1 MISVD
6 ALARKYR
13 LTDEETRGAV
23 ERGIEFAV
31 SQSLGMDTVVRVE
44 ESLTIS
50 GFSRKHNEEAEQILI
65 DPASLTKKLRRQIRY
80 QVEGELQK
88 VQVLREH
95 ARLVDWQGHVVMGE
109 IKKIRHDGSL
119 LVETKMAGPFRNDT
133 MQGVCAPWDIPFH
146 EKENIALGACIAFLV
161 INIRPVQVR
170 GGSYMVAIT
179 LSRRSKKLPE
189 VLLQMHTGRT
199 DIRCRRR
206 LAGKFSEVMVSSS
219 LPQQAIKAVS
229 DELKERIKVHVLGK

>member
-1 MISVD
+1 MIFVD

-13 LTDEETRGAV
+13 LTDEETRAAI

-44 ESLTIS
+44 ESLTITS
-50 GFSRKHNEEAEQILI
+50 FSRGHNEEEQILI
-65 DPASLTKKLRRQIRY
+65 NPSSLTKKLRRQIRY

-88 VQVLREH
+88 LQVLREH
-95 ARLVDWQGHVVMGE
+95 ARLIDWQGHVVMGE

-133 MQGVCAPWDIPFH
+133 LQGVCAPWDIPFH
-146 EKENIALGACIAFLV
+146 EKEDMALGACLAFLV

-179 LSRRSKKLPE
+179 FSRRSKKLPE

-206 LAGKFSEVMVSSS
+206 LAGKFSEVMVTSS

-229 DELKERIKVHVLGK
+229 DELKERIRVHVLDK

>member
-6 ALARKYR
+6 ALADKYR
-13 LTDEETRGAV
+13 LTHEETRDAI
-23 ERGIEFAV
+23 ERGIQIAI
-31 SQSLGMDTVVRVE
+31 SLALGMDIIVRVE
-44 ESLTIS
+44 DSLIIS
-50 GFSRKHNEEAEQILI
+50 GFSRGRNENGDPLLI

-109 IKKIRHDGSL
+109 IQKIRRDGSL

-133 MQGVCAPWDIPFH
+133 LQGVCAPWDIPFH
-146 EKENIALGACIAFLV
+146 EKKDMTLGACLAFLV
-161 INIRPVQVR
+161 INIRPVHVS

-206 LAGKFSEVMVSSS
+206 LAGKFSEVLVTSS

-229 DELKERIKVHVLGK
+229 DELKERIRVHVLGK

>member
-6 ALARKYR
+6 ALADKYR
-13 LTDEETRGAV
+13 LTHEETRAAI
-23 ERGIEFAV
+23 ERGIEIAI
-31 SQSLGMDTVVRVE
+31 SLALGMDIFVRVE
-44 ESLTIS
+44 DSLTIS
-50 GFSRKHNEEAEQILI
+50 GFSRGRNENADPLLI
-65 DPASLTKKLRRQIRY
+65 DPGSLSKKLRRQIRY
-80 QVEGELQK
+80 QVEGELQR

-109 IKKIRHDGSL
+109 VQKIRRDGSL
-119 LVETKMAGPFRNDT
+119 LVETKMAGTFRNDT
-133 MQGVCAPWDIPFH
+133 LQGVCAPWDIPFH
-146 EKENIALGACIAFLV
+146 EKENMALGACLAFLV

-206 LAGKFSEVMVSSS
+206 LAGKFSEVMVTST

-229 DELKERIKVHVLGK
+229 DELKERIRVNVLGK

>member
-6 ALARKYR
+6 ALACKYR
-13 LTDEETRGAV
+13 LTHEETRAAI
-23 ERGIEFAV
+23 ERGIEIAV
-31 SQSLGMDTVVRVE
+31 SLALGMDTVARLE

-50 GFSRKHNEEAEQILI
+50 SFTRGHNEDADPLLI
-65 DPASLTKKLRRQIRY
+65 DPSSLTKKLRRQIRY

-109 IKKIRHDGSL
+109 IQKIRRDGSL
-119 LVETKMAGPFRNDT
+119 LVETKMAGSFRSET
-133 MQGVCAPWDIPFH
+133 LQGVCVPWDIPFH
-146 EKENIALGACIAFLV
+146 EKGDLALGACLAFLV
-161 INIRPVQVR
+161 INIRPVHVR
-170 GGSYMVAIT
+170 GGSYRVAIT

-206 LAGKFSEVMVSSS
+206 LAGKFSEVLVTSS

-229 DELKERIKVHVLGK
+229 DELKERIRVHVLGK

>member
-6 ALARKYR
+6 ALADKYR
-13 LTDEETRGAV
+13 LTHEETRDAI
-23 ERGIEFAV
+23 ERGIEIAI
-31 SQSLGMDTVVRVE
+31 SLALGMDIIVRVDD
-44 ESLTIS
+44 SLTIS
-50 GFSRKHNEEAEQILI
+50 GFSRKHNEETQNLI
-65 DPASLTKKLRRQIRY
+65 DPESLTKKLRRQIRY

-88 VQVLREH
+88 AQVLREH
-95 ARLVDWQGHVVMGE
+95 SRLVDWQGNVVMGE
-109 IKKIRHDGSL
+109 IQKIRHDGSL

-133 MQGVCAPWDIPFH
+133 LQGVCAPWDIPFH
-146 EKENIALGACIAFLV
+146 EKKDMTLGACLAFLV
-161 INIRPVQVR
+161 INIRPVHVR
-170 GGSYMVAIT
+170 GGSYRVAIT

-206 LAGKFSEVMVSSS
+206 LAGKFSEVMVTSS

-229 DELKERIKVHVLGK
+229 DELKERIRVHVLGK